1 MFFPLALPL
10 TKRSTL
16 STVRLYADTWNPLLS
31 MLRMRF
37 SPITAMPITPIS
49 DFSCIAFPF
58 CSQSYTFTCRK
69 KTKREKCC
77 SYHII
82 TEIKAQQKGH
92 EDEHEKQ
99 YCNVRIGRTRRW
111 HGSLV
116 AIGHQ
121 RRPQTDG
128 PRKRWHTGAQ

>member
-49 DFSCIAFPF
+49 DFSCISFFFLLPKLYF
-58 CSQSYTFTCRK
+58 QLQEKNK
-69 KTKREKCC
+69 KAKMLFIPYNDSER
-77 SYHII
+77 
-82 TEIKAQQKGH
+82 KAQQKGH
-92 EDEHEKQ
+92 EDEHK
-99 YCNVRIGRTRRW
+99 
-111 HGSLV
+111 
-116 AIGHQ
+116 
-121 RRPQTDG
+121 
-128 PRKRWHTGAQ
+128 K